1 MLRAHALSLGV
12 VTSLVVLLIG
22 CEQSSDFAGS
32 APASK
37 AETTSQ
43 LESLEESYRYVAPPS
58 ADAPAASEATPAPHS
73 AAPANVTSAVPSPA
87 PAEQPSLAADPTQ
100 GQGPGQAGDRYALI
114 EESPFLQVKT
124 NPLST
129 FSIDVDTA
137 SYAKTRAYLLNQ
149 RMLPP
154 PDAVRIEELVNYFD
168 YDYAGPTDSHPFAVH
183 LESAECPWK
192 TTNRLVRIG
201 IQAKRIDDQPHRA
214 NLVFLIDVSG
224 SMDAPNKLPLVKR
237 GLQMLVRQLG
247 ENDRIAMV
255 VYAGSAGMVLPPNA
269 GNNHATILAAL
280 DRLQAGGS
288 TNGGEGIQ
296 LAYKIAAEQKIEG
309 GVNRVILCTDGDFNV
324 GMTGTG
330 DLVQFAA
337 ERAKQGIHL
346 SVLGFGMGN
355 HNDAMLEALADK
367 ANGNYGYIDSDKEA
381 HKLLVEQMSGTLV
394 TVAQDVKIQVEFNPA
409 QVAGYRLIGYENR
422 RLADRDFN
430 DDTKD
435 AGEIGA
441 GHSVTALYEVV
452 PISQA
457 KALIGDVDPLK
468 YQQPKAS
475 ESDAPQADDSSSE
488 SSESPVSSELLTVKL
503 RYQPPGGGKSTL
515 ITQPLTDSDHRFGQ
529 ASPDFQFATSVA
541 AFGMLL
547 RGSQHRG
554 DATYD
559 GVLEIASAT
568 RGEDRF
574 GYRAEFLELVKAASE
589 LNAKKLGAVPATP
602 KWEHGVVAV
611 ATPVYSQPVVLR
623 CGTVDPPTLSARLT
637 GFWRRM
643 PEGLFTG
650 MVLGVGLTVM
660 ALAGGVYALSR
671 YRDAATQA
679 AWPSELPPAKKLQ
692 A

>member
-1 MLRAHALSLGV
+1 MLRVSHPLSL
-12 VTSLVVLLIG
+12 LLFIAAALLLG
-22 CEQSSDFAGS
+22 CEASHDVGGARTAQPGTSSATTSESVADAVGNARYAAPETSAAPAPAGAEP
-32 APASK
+32 APASPV
-37 AETTSQ
+37 ELSTPS
-43 LESLEESYRYVAPPS
+43 PPLPA
-58 ADAPAASEATPAPHS
+58 ADAPA
-73 AAPANVTSAVPSPA
+73 
-87 PAEQPSLAADPTQ
+87 DPTE
-100 GQGPGQAGDRYALI
+100 GKGPGQAGDRYAMI
-114 EESPFLQVKT
+114 EEAPFLQVKT

-137 SYAKTRAYLLNQ
+137 SYAKTRAYLLEN

-154 PDAVRIEELVNYFD
+154 PDAVRIEELINYFD

-201 IQAKRIDDQPHRA
+201 IQAKKVDDQPHRA
-214 NLVFLIDVSG
+214 NLVLLIDVSG
-224 SMDAPNKLPLVKR
+224 SMDAPNKLPLLKR
-237 GLQMLVRQLG
+237 GMQMLVKQLG
-247 ENDRIAMV
+247 ENDRVAMV
-255 VYAGSAGMVLPPNA
+255 VYAGSAGLVLPPTA
-269 GNNHATILAAL
+269 GHEQDTILAAL

-288 TNGGEGIQ
+288 TNGGQGIQ
-296 LAYKIAAEQKIEG
+296 LAYKIAEEQKIEG

-324 GMTGTG
+324 GTTGTG

-337 ERAKQGIHL
+337 ERAKRGIHL

-452 PISQA
+452 PIGQA
-457 KALIGDVDPLK
+457 KELTGEVDPLK
-468 YQQPKAS
+468 YQQTAESEKSDSSEVAAS
-475 ESDAPQADDSSSE
+475 EAEPAPQADDTSA
-488 SSESPVSSELLTVKL
+488 ELLTVKL

-515 ITQPLTDSDHRFGQ
+515 ITEPLKDSEHRFGE
-529 ASPDFQFATSVA
+529 ATPDFQFATSVA

-559 GVLEIASAT
+559 GVLEIASAS
-568 RGEDRF
+568 RGEDKF

-589 LNAKKLGAVPATP
+589 LNARKVGAVLDSP

-611 ATPVYSQPVVLR
+611 PVVAQPVVLR
-623 CGTVDPPTLSARLT
+623 CGNEDQPPVSSLLL
-637 GFWRRM
+637 GYWRRM
-643 PEGLFTG
+643 PSGLFTG
-650 MVLGVGLTVM
+650 IVLGVGMTIVVVAGGLIM
-660 ALAGGVYALSR
+660 LAGSGGSVVHQPWSG
-671 YRDAATQA
+671 DSQ
-679 AWPSELPPAKKLQ
+679 PAKKLQ

>member
-1 MLRAHALSLGV
+1 MLRAHRPELSWPLLLAVFAL
-12 VTSLVVLLIG
+12 G
-22 CEQSSDFAGS
+22 CEASSDIGGTRSARPGASSSTKTEAVADSTYASPPPTSAPEAAAGDAALLAPS
-32 APASK
+32 APA
-37 AETTSQ
+37 A
-43 LESLEESYRYVAPPS
+43 LP
-58 ADAPAASEATPAPHS
+58 APAAPPAD
-73 AAPANVTSAVPSPA
+73 VPSN
-87 PAEQPSLAADPTQ
+87 PTE
-100 GQGPGQAGDRYALI
+100 GKGPGEAGDRYALI
-114 EESPFLQVKT
+114 EETPFLQVAT

-154 PDAVRIEELVNYFD
+154 PDAVRIEELINYFD
-168 YDYAGPTDSHPFAVH
+168 YAYEGPGDSHPFAVH
-183 LESAECPWK
+183 LETAECPWK
-192 TTNRLVRIG
+192 TSHRLVRIG
-201 IQAKRIDDQPHRA
+201 LQAKRVDSQPHRA

-224 SMDAPNKLPLVKR
+224 SMDSPNRLPLVKR
-237 GLQMLVRQLG
+237 GLEMLVRQLG
-247 ENDRIAMV
+247 ENDRISMV
-255 VYAGSAGMVLPPNA
+255 VYAGSAGLVLPPTA
-269 GNNHATILAAL
+269 GHEHASILAAL

-288 TNGGEGIQ
+288 TNGGQGIQ
-296 LAYKIAAEQKIEG
+296 LAYKIAEEQKIEG

-324 GMTGTG
+324 GVTGTG

-337 ERAKQGIHL
+337 ERAKRGIHL

-409 QVAGYRLIGYENR
+409 EVAGYRLIGYENR

-452 PISQA
+452 PISEA
-457 KALIGDVDPLK
+457 KELTGDVDPLK
-468 YQQPKAS
+468 YQQADS
-475 ESDAPQADDSSSE
+475 EGAQTDLAEATEAD
-488 SSESPVSSELLTVKL
+488 ESPSELLTVKL

-559 GVLEIASAT
+559 GVLEIASAS
-568 RGEDRF
+568 RGEDKF
-574 GYRAEFLELVKAASE
+574 GYREEFLELVRAAQT
-589 LNAKKLGAVPATP
+589 LNAQRTGALPSPARWQHGVAAVPAP
-602 KWEHGVVAV
+602 AV
-611 ATPVYSQPVVLR
+611 SVPLR
-623 CGTVDPPTLSARLT
+623 CGTVDSPTLKARLLSFWHRQPDGIAT
-637 GFWRRM
+637 GI
-643 PEGLFTG
+643 
-650 MVLGVGLTVM
+650 VLGAGLTVIV
-660 ALAGGVYALSR
+660 LAGGLFAAARLREAAVSR
-671 YRDAATQA
+671 QA
-679 AWPSELPPAKKLQ
+679 SSELPPGKTLQ
-692 A
+692 AMYSNGGKL

>member
-1 MLRAHALSLGV
+1 MLRAPRFL
-12 VTSLVVLLIG
+12 VLLSMLGALLLG
-22 CEQSSDFAGS
+22 CGEGGDSGGRASSV
-32 APASK
+32 ASK
-37 AETTSQ
+37 SEAVT
-43 LESLEESYRYVAPPS
+43 
-58 ADAPAASEATPAPHS
+58 ADAAADFRYAAPES
-73 AAPANVTSAVPSPA
+73 AAPAAAEPAMAPPVTTSAVPLPSPA
-87 PAEQPSLAADPTQ
+87 PDPATDPTQ
-100 GQGPGQAGDRYALI
+100 GQGPGQAGDRFAMI
-114 EESPFLQVKT
+114 EEAPFLQVKT

-168 YDYAGPTDSHPFAVH
+168 YDYAGPADSHPFAVH

-192 TTNRLVRIG
+192 TNHRLVRIG
-201 IQAKRIDDQPHRA
+201 IQAKRVDDQPHRA

-224 SMDAPNKLPLVKR
+224 SMDAPNRLPLVKR
-237 GLQMLVRQLG
+237 GLEMLVRQLG
-247 ENDRIAMV
+247 ENDRISMV
-255 VYAGSAGMVLPPNA
+255 VYAGSAGLVLPPTA
-269 GNNHATILAAL
+269 GHEHQTILAAL
-280 DRLQAGGS
+280 ERLQAGGS
-288 TNGGEGIQ
+288 TNGGQGIQ
-296 LAYKIAAEQKIEG
+296 LAYKIAEEQKIEG

-324 GMTGTG
+324 GVTGTG

-337 ERAKQGIHL
+337 ERAKHGIHL

-394 TVAQDVKIQVEFNPA
+394 TVAQDVKIQVEFNPS

-457 KALIGDVDPLK
+457 GELTGNVDPLK
-468 YQQPKAS
+468 YQQVKSDQAEAPPAS
-475 ESDAPQADDSSSE
+475 QADDSSSE
-488 SSESPVSSELLTVKL
+488 ASTDPSVSAELLTVKL

-515 ITQPLTDSDHRFGQ
+515 ITEPLTDSDHRFGE
-529 ASPDFQFATSVA
+529 ATPDFQFATSVA

-559 GVLEIASAT
+559 GVLEIATAT
-568 RGEDRF
+568 RGDDKF
-574 GYRAEFLELVKAASE
+574 GYRAEFLELVRAAQS
-589 LNAKKLGAVPATP
+589 LNAQKTGALPAP
-602 KWEHGVVAV
+602 SRWEHGVVAV
-611 ATPVYSQPVVLR
+611 PAPVAYVPLR
-623 CGTVDPPTLSARLT
+623 CGTVDPPSQSARLL
-637 GFWRRM
+637 GFWSRQ
-643 PEGLFTG
+643 PEGIVTG
-650 MVLGVGLTVM
+650 IVLGIGLTVFV
-660 ALAGGVYALSR
+660 LAASLFAVAR
-671 YRDAATQA
+671 FREMRFDQQEKAT
-679 AWPSELPPAKKLQ
+679 PPAKGMQ
-692 A
+692 AAYPNGMKI